1 MLVIEV
7 AGLVALTASSYAF
20 RMAILSSD
28 LSNPGMYFT
37 WLPARTDQFAAGMA
51 LAVAS
56 AWWATHGTEPR
67 WVRHRALPWL
77 SWAGALVAFWAV
89 ATQLDLSKN
98 PAPFDF
104 SGSQQIGQQL
114 CYSLVGFFLV
124 VPAALAPLAPSGV
137 RSLLAW
143 GPIAWRRVHRPL
155 PRLGRHAAQRVRC
168 SRAVGHRRH
177 RDARL
182 HPRRDDRCRRGELV
196 LPRAADPRPQGPA
209 PRPRAPPG
217 GLSRDADR
225 ARAGHHSRRGRRR
238 LGPRVHA

>member
-1 MLVIEV
+1 
-7 AGLVALTASSYAF
+7 
-20 RMAILSSD
+20 
-28 LSNPGMYFT
+28 
-37 WLPARTDQFAAGMA
+37 MA

-56 AWWATHGTEPR
+56 AWWATRGTEPR

-143 GPIAWRRVHRPL
+143 GPIAWLGVISYGIYLWHVAFIDLFLVWDDTPLNVFAVPELSATGAIAMLVFTLAGTIAVAAASWYFLERPI
-155 PRLGRHAAQRVRC
+155 LGRKD
-168 SRAVGHRRH
+168 RR
-177 RDARL
+177 R
-182 HPRRDDRCRRGELV
+182 
-196 LPRAADPRPQGPA
+196 GPA
-209 PRPRAPPG
+209 PLPA
-217 GLSRDADR
+217 A
-225 ARAGHHSRRGRRR
+225 
-238 LGPRVHA
+238 